1 MKKIL
6 AIVLTAIMLLGLVSV
21 VSAETP
27 TYSFTAPKINAA
39 DNMVDIYKVV
49 TLVDGDEYTKYKVV
63 TAGATAPAAGENQ
76 TVAKVEENL
85 LRYDITMSELPE
97 GYGITSAEFY
107 LQFDANCLEFAA
119 NGQKYGIYSCKLGS
133 VNKEWSCNVTDGNVL
148 RAAVASDNHL
158 TVTNPIFTLFFKVKS
173 GITAGATA
181 DMKFITSAEFYL
193 QFDANCLEF
202 AANGQKYGIYSC
214 KLGSVNKEWSCNV
227 TDGNVLRAAVA
238 SDNHLTVTNPIFTL
252 FFKVKS
258 GITAGATADMKFITI
273 EDKDEDGNVT
283 NTLKAAVSIT
293 DSSEKPV
300 TDFNFTTIDGTVTFG
315 TAASTAAPTAAPTAE
330 PTAEP
335 TAAPTA
341 TPAPVDTTYLESAI
355 KYAETFIASND
366 FKECSSTLQKKW
378 KDALDDAKK
387 VLADANH
394 TQSECDAAAAKI
406 YRLAKTGES
415 TTIFV
420 FIGVAAIAVIA
431 LAGVMVVR
439 KRRHN

>member
-21 VSAETP
+21 ASAETP

-97 GYGITSAEFY
+97 GCG
-107 LQFDANCLEFAA
+107 
-119 NGQKYGIYSCKLGS
+119 
-133 VNKEWSCNVTDGNVL
+133 
-148 RAAVASDNHL
+148 
-158 TVTNPIFTLFFKVKS
+158 
-173 GITAGATA
+173 
-181 DMKFITSAEFYL
+181 ITSAEFYL